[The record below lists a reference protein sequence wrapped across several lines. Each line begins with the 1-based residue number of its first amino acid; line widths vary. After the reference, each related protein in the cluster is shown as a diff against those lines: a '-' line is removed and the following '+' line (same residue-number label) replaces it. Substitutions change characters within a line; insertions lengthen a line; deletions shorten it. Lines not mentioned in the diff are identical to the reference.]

1 MFAREAWALALVGA
15 GLLTG
20 SLNAQE
26 QPAKKRALLVGVK
39 QYQHAALDA
48 LKYTE
53 NDAVELATVLRGA
66 GFQVVLL
73 CDSEGA
79 KDVNKQPTKTNID
92 RELKAMLKGVG
103 RDDVV
108 LVGLAGHGLQ
118 PDGAAESH
126 FRPADGNPS
135 IERGDGTGPARAR
148 FPETLV
154 SVRDILRDLDD
165 SGAGRR
171 FLLVDACP
179 NDPGARGR
187 GVADLLGY
195 SDETGVLLSCSKGQR
210 SFEPEELK
218 HGLFFYYVIQ
228 GFKGGAKDPET
239 NEVTWDDLCKY
250 ARRQVSRNVPKPI
263 KDAGGSQTP
272 QDFGS
277 RTGEPFVLAK
287 IRRGPGSPGTKGEYD
302 LTSGYRYAHFGT
314 DGVRVV
320 LTGKNVDS
328 FAARVYD
335 LSAERPIT
343 LLTRDGWT
351 IWRTTFSPDG
361 TRVLTEG
368 VDHTARVWNAE
379 TGEPLT
385 RPLQHRNHVI
395 HAVFSPDGTRVATA
409 SEDKTARVWD
419 AKTGEPLTPP
429 LKHEHWVQH
438 AMFSPDGARV
448 ATASRDKTARVWDTK
463 TGAAITPPLQHGD
476 WVHSAIFSPDGARV
490 VTASGDGTARIWD
503 AKTGESVTRPLKHN
517 DIVFSA
523 TFSPEGGLVVT
534 ACSNNSARVWEAKT
548 GAALTPPLQHQDDLR
563 FAAFSPDGTRV
574 VTSGFREAHL
584 WDAKTGQDLAKV
596 KVSKD

>member
-1 MFAREAWALALVGA
+1 MALHLSAVDLLFRARAITRGRI
-15 GLLTG
+15 
-20 SLNAQE
+20 S
-26 QPAKKRALLVGVK
+26 
-39 QYQHAALDA
+39 
-48 LKYTE
+48 
-53 NDAVELATVLRGA
+53 DAVRYPGGA
-66 GFQVVLL
+66 EKPGFG
-73 CDSEGA
+73 E
-79 KDVNKQPTKTNID
+79 P
-92 RELKAMLKGVG
+92 
-103 RDDVV
+103 
-108 LVGLAGHGLQ
+108 GH
-118 PDGAAESH
+118 PEPSMSAA
-126 FRPADGNPS
+126 P
-135 IERGDGTGPARAR
+135 ILIR
-148 FPETLV
+148 FPATLV
-154 SVRDILRDLDD
+154 SVRGLLRDLDN

-171 FLLVDACP
+171 FLLVDACR
-179 NDPGARGR
+179 NDPRARGR

-195 SDETGVLLSCSKGQR
+195 SGETGVLLSCSKGQR
-210 SFEPEELK
+210 SFEPEDLK

-228 GFKGGAKDPET
+228 GFKGGAKDPKT

-250 ARRQVSRNVPKPI
+250 ARRQVSRNLPKAI

-351 IWRTTFSPDG
+351 IWRATFSPDG

-395 HAVFSPDGTRVATA
+395 HAVFSPDGTRVAIA

-429 LKHEHWVQH
+429 LKHEDLVGVACFSPDGTRVVTASEDKTARVWDAKTGELLTRPLKHEHWVQH
-438 AMFSPDGARV
+438 AIFSPDGARV

-534 ACSNNSARVWEAKT
+534 ACSNNSARVREAKT

-563 FAAFSPDGTRV
+563 FAAFSPDGMRV